1 MKKEVEKLQVSMRNA
16 GIDCYI
22 IPTGDCHNSE
32 YVSDYD
38 KVREYISGFTGSN
51 GVLLV
56 TGTEAKLW
64 TDGRYFIQAR
74 RELEGSGIEMM
85 KMNTEGCPGIWE
97 YVSKLYSDGRIQ
109 NIGFNGNL
117 ITVSQFEDIR
127 SNCAD
132 GLEVITDTDLAGDLF
147 TESGRRPSAP
157 AERVKLIDI
166 AFTGMNLEEK
176 LKCIREDLKDNK
188 CHAIFLNKLED
199 IMWLYNLRGSDI
211 KHCPLALSFAFVDM
225 DYAYIFLKEEA
236 VSEAVRAYLA
246 NYGVIICDYEDVYV
260 FLTDYPYSGRVLID
274 DRNVSVNAYRAI
286 LKAEAAVHLAPSPV
300 ERRRAVKN
308 ETEIKWIREYFLRDS
323 VAMTKYLFWLKE
335 QARALSAG
343 EHTLTEFEC
352 MQKCDELRL
361 GQDGCMDVSF
371 DTIVAYG
378 SNAAMMHYSCDEK
391 QGAQVLPRGMLLTDC
406 GGQYPGATTDVT
418 RTVAMGEVSSE
429 EKTAFTRVLKGF
441 LALMNARWLKGCT
454 GRNLDILA
462 RGPLWQHGID
472 YKCGTGHGV
481 GCFLNVHEG
490 PQAIRWTPDKRN
502 KEAELESGMLITDE
516 PGIYVENKYGIRT
529 ENTLLVREYMSN
541 EDGEF
546 LCFENL
552 TYVPIDM
559 ELVDI
564 SLLNADELDMLR
576 NYQQAVYDKLKDYL
590 EEDELEFVKRQI
602 L

>member
-1 MKKEVEKLQVSMRNA
+1 MKKEVEELQKSMKDN

-51 GVLLV
+51 GILLV

-64 TDGRYFIQAR
+64 TDGRYFIQAK

-97 YVSKLYSDGRIQ
+97 YVSKLYSDGVIKS
-109 NIGFNGNL
+109 IGFNGNQF
-117 ITVSQFEDIR
+117 TVAQYEDIMTK
-127 SNCAD
+127 CAD
-132 GLEVITDTDLAGDLF
+132 GIEVITDTDLAGELF
-147 TESGRRPSAP
+147 NESGNRPSAP
-157 AERVKLIDI
+157 ANRVKLLDA
-166 AFTGMNLEEK
+166 AFTGRNIEEK
-176 LKCIREDLKDNK
+176 LGLIREDLKENK

-211 KHCPLALSFAFVDM
+211 KHCPVALSFAFVDM

-236 VSEAVRAYLA
+236 LSEAVKAYLA
-246 NYGVIICDYEDVYV
+246 SFGVIICDYEDVYV
-260 FLTDYPYSGRVLID
+260 FLADYPYSGEVLVD

-286 LKAEAAVHLAPSPV
+286 TKAGAKVFLAPSPV
-300 ERRRAVKN
+300 ELRRAVKN

-323 VAMTKYLFWLKE
+323 VAMTKYIFWLKE
-335 QARALSAG
+335 KVCNCTG
-343 EHTLTEFEC
+343 ELELTEYDC

-361 GQDGCMDVSF
+361 SQDGCMDISF

-391 QGAQVLPRGMLLTDC
+391 NSAAVLPQGMLLTDC

-418 RTVAMGEVSSE
+418 RTVAMGEVSDE
-429 EKTAFTRVLKGF
+429 ERTAFTRVLKGF
-441 LALMNARWLKGCT
+441 LALMNAKWLKGCT

-481 GCFLNVHEG
+481 GCCLNVHEG
-490 PQAIRWTPDKRN
+490 PQAIRWVPDKKN
-502 KEAELESGMLITDE
+502 KEAELVSGMLITDE
-516 PGIYVENKYGIRT
+516 PGVYVENKYGIRT

-541 EDGEF
+541 EDGDF

-552 TYVPIDM
+552 TFVPIDM
-559 ELVDI
+559 ELVDM
-564 SLLNADELDMLR
+564 SLLNPDELEMLR
-576 NYQQAVYDKLKDYL
+576 HYQQEVYDKLKDYL
-590 EEDELEFVKRQI
+590 DMEELDYVKRQI
-602 L
+602 P